1 MDEPTTHFDIPSREA
16 LEQVL
21 LTYPGTILLVSH
33 DRHLVSLLADSL
45 LVMADGKAD
54 GFEGTFEEWS
64 YSHKVAE
71 TEAAAAR
78 VKENLKPDMRLEPV
92 KSQGPKRRNPAAPV
106 IDFEQLIMDLEDRL
120 KEIEALIQ
128 QATVN
133 QDFEEMT
140 RLGEEHV
147 QMQARLEQSLDE
159 WDS

>member
-1 MDEPTTHFDIPSREA
+1 M
-16 LEQVL
+16 
-21 LTYPGTILLVSH
+21 
-33 DRHLVSLLADSL
+33 
-45 LVMADGKAD
+45 
-54 GFEGTFEEWS
+54 
-64 YSHKVAE
+64 AE
-71 TEAAAAR
+71 TESAAAR
-78 VKENLKPDMRLEPV
+78 VKEKLKPDMRLEPV

-120 KEIEALIQ
+120 KEIEVLIQ